1 MPNKTSNAGPPPAR
15 QARPSV
21 LVVEDD
27 RDVAM
32 TINDVVEERGY
43 RAICVENG
51 REALSVLEGEQP
63 ALMLV
68 DLFMPVM
75 NGVEFLKIVK
85 KSPKLASIPRVI
97 MTGANDPMIGVKE
110 DVTVLYKPVDFDALA
125 RLLQKYCEPA
135 AARSS

>member
-1 MPNKTSNAGPPPAR
+1 MADKAPSVGPSPAR
-15 QARPSV
+15 KTRPSV

-75 NGVEFLKIVK
+75 NGAEFLKIVK
-85 KSPKLASIPRVI
+85 KSPRLASIPRVI

-110 DVTVLYKPVDFDALA
+110 DVTVLYKPVDFEALA

-135 AARSS
+135 ATRSP